1 MEEAS
6 SNINEP
12 QSIATPDVSFPRS
25 SDRGEKSSKKKW
37 IVMIIGLVII
47 IGGGSFALYKY
58 SNSSESDSSS
68 SETKGTSTSSP
79 SPTVRAT
86 PTPEPAKEKADVV
99 IEILNGTGTAGDAS
113 FVESE
118 LEDIGYENM
127 NLENAETQDE
137 TSTTIT
143 FDRKLDDENVKAIT
157 DAMEDVFKDVKVKKA
172 SLSGG
177 MDVRIITGLKKG
189 ATAATATPSAS
200 PTPPAE
206 EATDSASE

>member
-12 QSIATPDVSFPRS
+12 QSIVRS
-25 SDRGEKSSKKKW
+25 PERGNKPKKKKW
-37 IVMIIGLVII
+37 VIAIIGVII
-47 IGGGSFALYKY
+47 IIGVGGFALYKY
-58 SNSSESDSSS
+58 SNSSNEDSSS